1 MTRRSGFVSDA
12 ATTPRRTIMLLV
24 DCPLCDTASP
34 FDAEDDA
41 LDCPRCDVR
50 LAVGPDEPWAL
61 AEAA

>member
-1 MTRRSGFVSDA
+1 MDRSPIVATATSSTRRL
-12 ATTPRRTIMLLV
+12 TPMLLV

-34 FDAEDDA
+34 FDLEDEA

-50 LAVGPDEPWAL
+50 LEVARDDAWAL

>member
-1 MTRRSGFVSDA
+1 MTGSAVTPTVLATTRRNV
-12 ATTPRRTIMLLV
+12 PMMLV

-34 FDAEDDA
+34 FDADDDA

-50 LAVGPDEPWAL
+50 LDLARDEAVTL

>member
-1 MTRRSGFVSDA
+1 MDR
-12 ATTPRRTIMLLV
+12 TPIVAPASSIRRTIAMLLV

-34 FDAEDDA
+34 FDTDDDA

-50 LAVGPDEPWAL
+50 LELAQDAPAAF

>member
-1 MTRRSGFVSDA
+1 M
-12 ATTPRRTIMLLV
+12 MLV

-34 FDAEDDA
+34 FDADDDA

-50 LAVGPDEPWAL
+50 LDLARDVASTL

>member
-1 MTRRSGFVSDA
+1 MTRRA
-12 ATTPRRTIMLLV
+12 ITATATTRRTLAMLLV

-41 LDCPRCDVR
+41 LDCPRCDVG

>member
-1 MTRRSGFVSDA
+1 MDRTSIVVPA
-12 ATTPRRTIMLLV
+12 ASTGRFHPMLLV

-34 FDAEDDA
+34 FDADDDA

-50 LAVGPDEPWAL
+50 LELARDETRVL